1 MRVSITLGLMFQ
13 LLQVRINPHTQTHI
27 YTYNIIIY
35 KYTHIY
41 IHLKD
46 IEKKHAHFWPLPIYT
61 YMHAC
66 IHTYILTIY
75 PFYIWNHSDF
85 LRTPRPRRTDV
96 SISFLPPPPQ
106 WRLFQPDSRWV
117 RITPPRPQVPPWRN
131 HCHCGFDAIFNGDL
145 NQQ

>member
-35 KYTHIY
+35 IYTHIY

-66 IHTYILTIY
+66 IHTSLLYILFISEIIRISCEL
-75 PFYIWNHSDF
+75 PGPGARMSPSAFCR
-85 LRTPRPRRTDV
+85 LRRSGV
-96 SISFLPPPPQ
+96 SFSPTAAGCGSHPQ
-106 WRLFQPDSRWV
+106 GPKSHHDETTVTVVSMLYLMG
-117 RITPPRPQVPPWRN
+117 T
-131 HCHCGFDAIFNGDL
+131 
-145 NQQ
+145 